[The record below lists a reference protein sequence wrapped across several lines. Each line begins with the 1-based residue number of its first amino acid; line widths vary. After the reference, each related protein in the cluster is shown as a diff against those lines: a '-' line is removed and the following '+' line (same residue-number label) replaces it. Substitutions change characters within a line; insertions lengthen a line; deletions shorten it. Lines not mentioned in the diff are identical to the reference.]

1 MEIKMQSIHMNR
13 VKCRNALR
21 LTVDD
26 DVNVP
31 DNKPDVETIVWKGAS
46 VRLNE
51 KKLSGTR
58 LLVKGSLL
66 YRVLYLSEEEGTP
79 VQSMRGELAFDESI
93 ELPEACSGDN
103 ITVRAEVEEFEAGL
117 IHSRKIAIRALLGVM
132 VQAEELHDVRAAIEF
147 AEEATVHT
155 KKRTIPVT
163 SIVAD
168 KKDTARL
175 REELFLPSGK
185 DGIGELL
192 YWELLLRNPEAK
204 AKEDRLE
211 AKGELSLFALWK
223 SAREEGITESYE
235 ANLPFHTE
243 FEISGCREGLIEDV
257 VFRLNNEAV
266 SVKADEDGEDRV
278 LEAEAVLEAE
288 LKLYEEKEMEV
299 LSDLY
304 ATDAILTPVIQEE
317 EYENILFKNDSRLRV
332 TERLPLPEEL
342 PGILQICRGAVEIKP
357 DVCVR
362 EGENLRLSGTLEAD
376 LLYISEEDDRPLLS
390 YHRSLP
396 FSHQIEVRGLT
407 PESMYDVR
415 CYVAEASF
423 GMVRNKE
430 AELKTELAFS
440 VLAVENRKESVIV
453 DTAREEFPPD
463 YLEELPGMVGYTVK
477 AEEKL
482 WDIAKRYRVAPEEIV
497 RLTEHPG
504 ELREGDLLLIS
515 FFCLSQGSE
524 M

>member
-13 VKCRNALR
+13 VKCRNAFR

-31 DNKPDVETIVWKGAS
+31 DNKPDVGTIVWKGGS

-51 KKLSGTR
+51 KKISGTR
-58 LLVKGSLL
+58 LFLKGSLL

-79 VQSMRGELAFDESI
+79 VQSMRGEIEFDESI
-93 ELPEACSGDN
+93 ELPEACNGDN
-103 ITVRAEVEEFEAGL
+103 INVRAEVEEFEAGL
-117 IHSRKIAIRALLGVM
+117 IHSRKIAIRALVGVM
-132 VQAEELHDVRAAIEF
+132 VQAEELHDVRAATELV
-147 AEEATVHT
+147 EEASVHT

-185 DGIGELL
+185 EGIGELL

-204 AKEDRLE
+204 AKEEYLE
-211 AKGELSLFALWK
+211 AKGELSMFVLWR

-257 VFRLNNEAV
+257 VFRLSNENV
-266 SVKADEDGEDRV
+266 SVKADEDGEDRM

-304 ATDAILTPVIQEE
+304 ATDANLTPIIQEE
-317 EYENILFKNDSRLRV
+317 EYENILFKNDSRLRIA
-332 TERLPLPEEL
+332 ERLPLPEEM
-342 PGILQICRGAVEIKP
+342 PGILQICRGSVEMKP

-362 EGENLRLSGTLEAD
+362 EDETLRLSGTLEAD

-390 YHRSLP
+390 YHTELP

-415 CYVAEASF
+415 CHVMEANF
-423 GMVRNKE
+423 GMVRSKE
-430 AELKTELAFS
+430 AELKAELAFS
-440 VLAVENRKESVIV
+440 VLAVENRKEAVIV
-453 DTAREEFPPD
+453 DTTREEFAAD
-463 YLEELPGMVGYTVK
+463 YLENLPGMVGYTVK
-477 AEEKL
+477 GDEKL
-482 WDIAKRYRVAPEEIV
+482 WDIAKRYRVAPEDIV
-497 RLTEHPG
+497 KLTEHPG

-515 FFCLSQGSE
+515 FFCLSQDSE
-524 M
+524 I

>member
-31 DNKPDVETIVWKGAS
+31 DNKPDVGTIVWEGAS

-66 YRVLYLSEEEGTP
+66 YRVLYLSEEEENP
-79 VQSMRGELAFDESI
+79 VQSMRGELVFDESI

-132 VQAEELHDVRAAIEF
+132 VQAEELHDVRAATEF

-175 REELFLPSGK
+175 REEMFLPSGK

-440 VLAVENRKESVIV
+440 VLAVENRKEAVIV
-453 DTAREEFPPD
+453 DTVREEFAPD
-463 YLEELPGMVGYTVK
+463 YLEDLPGMVGYTVK

-497 RLTEHPG
+497 RLTEHQG

>member
-1 MEIKMQSIHMNR
+1 MEIKMQSVHMNR

-31 DNKPDVETIVWKGAS
+31 DNKPDVETIVWRGAS